1 MIFKKSKII
10 VYSSLGLVLF
20 FCALQRPLAQENKQR
35 ELYLN
40 LGFYKVDQDKRASY
54 ELLMTDFFG
63 PLMQKRVDE
72 GCLSNWLFRRVLPN
86 SSLYGEFTHI
96 TIDIMA
102 PGEKGYWDCDA
113 QLQDV
118 FPGLSPKIRKH
129 LHDEKNSLRKLVH
142 RVRTQ
147 YVAGYNSLEKAP
159 QIAIFNL
166 TKTKSNLYEA
176 KHRDGFAD
184 FFAEGSN
191 TVAWHAMKRIDPTA
205 WATGEWNYLTVDCYE
220 TSAQMQEDV
229 KFSEERDQYYKEKYG
244 PSKDQRDILLR
255 ADTRLVFAT
264 TNTADAQD

>member
-1 MIFKKSKII
+1 MIKKSKKI

-20 FCALQRPLAQENKQR
+20 FCSLQKPLAQETEQP

-40 LGFYKVDQDKRASY
+40 FGFYKVDQDKRASY

-72 GCLSNWLFRRVLPN
+72 GCLSNWIFRRVLPN
-86 SSLYGEFTHI
+86 SSLYGEFTHM
-96 TIDIMA
+96 TIDVMIR
-102 PGEKGYWDCDA
+102 GEEGYWDCDA
-113 QLQDV
+113 QLQEV

-129 LHDEKNSLRKLVH
+129 LVEEKNSLRELVH

-147 YVAGYNSLEKAP
+147 YVAGYNSLENVP
-159 QIAIFNL
+159 PIAVYNL
-166 TKTKSNLYEA
+166 SKTKSNLYEA

-191 TVAWHAMKRIDPTA
+191 TVAWHAMKRIDSTA
-205 WATGEWNYLTVDCYE
+205 WAKWEWDYITADCYE
-220 TSAQMQEDV
+220 TVEQMREAAS
-229 KFSEERDQYYKEKYG
+229 FSEQRNQYYKEKYG

-255 ADTRLVFAT
+255 AETRLVFAT
-264 TNTADAQD
+264 EKINDSQE